1 MYYNPLLVQY
11 IRMLEKLIQ
20 KLISVPISR
29 RWFWKKWYNFLA
41 GRKADI
47 DFQLMNYGYF
57 AENLHPELENNDE
70 PERYSI
76 HLYHYVAT
84 QINLSG
90 KNVLEVGSGRGGGAS
105 YIARY
110 LHPKTMTGIDIS
122 KYAVEFC
129 KKIHSVPNLNFQVG
143 DSEDILFLDGNF
155 DVVINVES
163 SHCYGS
169 MEIFLKEVRRVL
181 KPGGYFLYCDF
192 RPTKQLNILNKQLL
206 DSGLKLMQKTDIT
219 DNIITALDL
228 VSANRKDLIHINVPQ
243 SLRKLIETFAGI
255 RGTRIYN
262 AFYDGSAAYIC
273 AALKKPA

>member
-1 MYYNPLLVQY
+1 LYYNPLLVQY

-90 KNVLEVGSGRGGGAS
+90 KNVLEV
-105 YIARY
+105 
-110 LHPKTMTGIDIS
+110 
-122 KYAVEFC
+122 V
-129 KKIHSVPNLNFQVG
+129 NFQVG